1 MKFVEKTRKVT
12 NDFFDLV
19 LSLPQKKIVNLM
31 QFLIDL
37 RDLKTANQK
46 EDFRE
51 MHTFLISKNQDFREL
66 FAWFIHMS
74 DAEFNERIQTIH
86 LHRLTNGGTFKQTK
100 M

>member
-1 MKFVEKTRKVT
+1 
-12 NDFFDLV
+12 
-19 LSLPQKKIVNLM
+19 M

-37 RDLKTANQK
+37 RDLKAANQK
-46 EDFRE
+46 EDFRA

-66 FAWFIHMS
+66 FAWFICMN

>member
-12 NDFFDLV
+12 ADFFDLV
-19 LSLPQKKIVNLM
+19 LSLPQKEFVNLM

-37 RDLKTANQK
+37 RDLKAANQK

-51 MHTFLISKNQDFREL
+51 MHTFLISKNQDFRDL
-66 FAWFIHMS
+66 FEWFICMN
-74 DAEFNERIQTIH
+74 DAEFNERFTTIH
-86 LHRLTNGGTFKQTK
+86 LRRLTNGGTFKQTK

>member
-12 NDFFDLV
+12 DDFFDLV
-19 LSLPQKKIVNLM
+19 LSLPQKKFVNLM

-66 FAWFIHMS
+66 FA
-74 DAEFNERIQTIH
+74 
-86 LHRLTNGGTFKQTK
+86 
-100 M
+100 